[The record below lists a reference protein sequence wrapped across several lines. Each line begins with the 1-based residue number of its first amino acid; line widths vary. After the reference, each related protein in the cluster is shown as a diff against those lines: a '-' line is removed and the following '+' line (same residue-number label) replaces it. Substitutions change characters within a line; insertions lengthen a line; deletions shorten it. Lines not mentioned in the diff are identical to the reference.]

1 MLASTNK
8 TYDEWKP
15 MGMPL
20 SLLKAGESSL
30 ITRIGGKPETRQ
42 FLEGLG
48 FVVGTPVTVVNEI
61 DGNIIC
67 TVKEARI
74 AVSKGM
80 AQKIFV

>member
-1 MLASTNK
+1 
-8 TYDEWKP
+8 

-20 SLLKAGESSL
+20 SLLHTGESSL

-61 DGNIIC
+61 EGNIIC
-67 TVKEARI
+67 TVKEARV
-74 AVSKGM
+74 AVSKEM
-80 AQKIFV
+80 AQKISV

>member
-1 MLASTNK
+1 
-8 TYDEWKP
+8 

-20 SLLKAGESSL
+20 SLLKTGESSL
-30 ITRIGGKPETRQ
+30 ITRIGGKPETRL

-48 FVVGTPVTVVNEI
+48 FVVGTPVTVVSEI

-67 TVKEARI
+67 SIKDTRI
-74 AVSKGM
+74 AISKVM

>member
-1 MLASTNK
+1 MS
-8 TYDEWKP
+8 
-15 MGMPL
+15 MPL
-20 SLLKAGESSL
+20 SLLRAGESSL

-48 FVVGTPVTVVNEI
+48 FVVGTPVTVVTEI

-74 AVSKGM
+74 AVSKEM

>member
-1 MLASTNK
+1 
-8 TYDEWKP
+8 

-74 AVSKGM
+74 AVSKVM

>member
-1 MLASTNK
+1 M
-8 TYDEWKP
+8 ERVGWIH

-20 SLLKAGESSL
+20 SLLKTGESSL

-48 FVVGTPVTVVNEI
+48 FVVGTPITVVSEI

-67 TVKEARI
+67 MVKEARI
-74 AVSKGM
+74 AVSKEM
-80 AQKIFV
+80 AQKIIV